1 MKKVL
6 LVIGVLIAL
15 AAIAFDIWAVVTYGN
30 KPASEVPAWALWLL
44 TK

>member
-15 AAIAFDIWAVVTYGN
+15 ATVAFDIWIVVTYGN
-30 KPASEVPAWALWLL
+30 KPVSEIPSWALWLF